1 MFCTTVNNTKK
12 LTVTVVGIKLKNV
25 TIGGGPLS
33 KRFSMYLRAQ
43 TPGSPNI

>member
-33 KRFSMYLRAQ
+33 KRFSMNLLSR
-43 TPGSPNI
+43 TPASPNF